1 MRRITIFLLAVMLVL
16 TSINPLCT
24 AAKTVNGD
32 TETASKAAVLT
43 ELGILNGYTAEADV
57 TKSMV
62 DAAVRKVI
70 GTDTVSIKFFGSDYR
85 DSTITA
91 VQTSAIMLDIAGY
104 TSYIK
109 ALLGSYSDNT
119 IYGYAKKT
127 GVLSGVSAKAGDS
140 LKMADFAAMLY
151 NTMFDVDLME
161 AVGWSGVVEY
171 NIREDMT
178 VAYKYMSLLTV
189 EGVVYGSGKL
199 NMTTAGELND
209 ENIRI
214 DNIEYTYK
222 KIDDPETVVGRYVK
236 AYMNED
242 AGNRIM
248 ALRILEKKNNVLELE
263 SDDISLDSITERE
276 IPYYNA
282 SDREMTAKLSATVN
296 VIYNGELVPF
306 FAREDLKAD
315 DAYYTLID
323 SNDDNVY
330 DTVIINKYTPI
341 LVWRASNG
349 KVSYTVVDYSN
360 NTYNFDDFFRDGYP
374 FLEENG
380 DTASWRDVGQYDI
393 LSLRQTKTGE
403 YNRIIHNIKKVN
415 GTYKKSRSDM
425 KYVTIGDTEYK
436 TTKEFRTNSLMISK
450 VAVGDEVSAFFDAF
464 GRLVGAIPYSDSE
477 EYAAIM
483 NFSKGGDLGGYK
495 IKYLAESGK
504 VVIGTI
510 PSSFTLN
517 GSKITADV
525 AVGNKSNLLFNS
537 DGSVKE
543 QVVKIKSNI
552 EGKIKSIKTADES
565 KMGLSEYGNE
575 DFTLNIDST
584 SASMNVA
591 TVNGTTVA
599 DGKFLF
605 DTDTMNFIVVRDSDE
620 RCEVSTGKPNEHF
633 KGKLYNIDSDYHV
646 GISVRYVNEENLNRE
661 WVNVNSTV
669 YVVENTGVIAHPHKE
684 GELAYAVYAW
694 NNDGMGNI
702 EKRTLICEDG
712 DYTMN
717 TNLYNCMAWVY
728 GNNRGSSGGPLKDA
742 LKKEV
747 EDVWKTTKWSEL
759 PPGSVI
765 SVNQNNGIVINFTI
779 QYLGGSDTVFEAIED
794 NTINGAVM
802 VGDWGYGVTKT
813 MFKGPALHSYG
824 VVQQVNRFGIVVN
837 NHLPSETE
845 GGAAAFPVAD
855 WNRTIPL
862 SANKTIYIFDKNA
875 RDESI
880 TLATTADIETGD
892 KVYMRHLI
900 GTADMIV
907 VYR

>member
-70 GTDTVSIKFFGSDYR
+70 GTDTVSIKFFGSDYH

-119 IYGYAKKT
+119 IYGYAKKI

-171 NIREDMT
+171 NIREEMT
-178 VAYKYMSLLTV
+178 VAYKYMGLLTV
-189 EGVVYGSGKL
+189 EGVVYGAGKL

-222 KIDDPETVVGRYVK
+222 KIDDPETIVGRYVK

-282 SDREMTAKLSATVN
+282 SDREMKAKLSATVN

-349 KVSYTVVDYSN
+349 KVSYTVVDYNN

-374 FLEENG
+374 FLEESG

-464 GRLVGAIPYSDSE
+464 GRIVGAIPYSDSE

-495 IKYLAESGK
+495 IKYLSESGK
-504 VVIGTI
+504 VVIGAI

-517 GSKITADV
+517 GSKVTAD
-525 AVGNKSNLLFNS
+525 AVIGNKSNLLFSS

-543 QVVKIKSNI
+543 QVVKIKSNA

-565 KMGLSEYGNE
+565 KLGLSEYGNE

-591 TVNGTTVA
+591 TVNGTAVV
-599 DGKFLF
+599 DSKFLF

-747 EDVWKTTKWSEL
+747 EEKWKTTKWSEL

-813 MFKGPALHSYG
+813 MFMGPALHSYG